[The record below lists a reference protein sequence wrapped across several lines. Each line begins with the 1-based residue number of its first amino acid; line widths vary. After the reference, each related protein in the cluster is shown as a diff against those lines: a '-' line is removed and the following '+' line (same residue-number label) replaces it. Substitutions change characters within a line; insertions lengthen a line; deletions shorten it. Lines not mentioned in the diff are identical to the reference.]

1 MCIRD
6 RSDEVVSQVREW
18 AIDRLDAA
26 ESIGAK
32 AAIYEEFEDWI
43 ELEDDEEVEYIALE
57 DTNYEDRV

>member
-1 MCIRD
+1 MEKI
-6 RSDEVVSQVREW
+6 EPVSQIREW
-18 AIDRLDAA
+18 AIDRLADA